1 MTYEVS
7 SLTSG
12 LSPITD
18 SGNATELTPDALA
31 GCFFQ
36 MPAFV
41 FPFEESGKSNAA
53 TLDYSHH
60 GVENSTSQDADYG
73 KLEKNAIAL
82 FASAK
87 EQIFEDGMES
97 DFSRE
102 IAEFITSYGHS
113 AMEAIIGLV
122 LCGRINSEVVSEALR
137 AIGRI
142 DHVSTYRDRLWL
154 LERGLYSSY
163 ARVRDG
169 AIVGLAYLDDPIA
182 IKPLRFAIEREQ
194 TPELRKD
201 MGQVLSQL
209 QDTLKW
215 RTS

>member
-1 MTYEVS
+1 MNHEVS

-12 LSPITD
+12 FSPITD
-18 SGNATELTPDALA
+18 SGNSTGPTPAALA
-31 GCFFQ
+31 ESFFQ
-36 MPAFV
+36 RRVVV
-41 FPFEESGKSNAA
+41 FQPRELRESDAA

-60 GVENSTSQDADYG
+60 GVESSTSQDTDSG
-73 KLEKNAIAL
+73 ELEKNATAL

-102 IAEFITSYGHS
+102 IAEFITSYGRS
-113 AMEAIIGLV
+113 AMEAIIGLI

-137 AIGRI
+137 VIGRI

-182 IKPLRFAIEREQ
+182 IKPLGFAIEREQ

-201 MGQVLSQL
+201 MEQVLSQL